1 MKTLL
6 TQLSTPAFWYGGQGV
21 AAQLLP
27 RMLAPLGWLYA
38 AAVRQRFS
46 MHYPVPM
53 DRPVI
58 CVGNVVA
65 GGAGK
70 TPVVMALV
78 ALLQDHGMNPHI
90 LSRGYGGR
98 EEGPLQVAPQRDTA
112 EDVGDEPLL
121 LVEAAP
127 TWVARNRALGVQAAI
142 ETGATVIV
150 MDDGFQNPTFFKD
163 VALLVIDGQAG
174 LGNGQV
180 MPAGP
185 LRECFDAAIARAD
198 GVVLVG
204 EDRTGITAKIK
215 ALRPDLAIFA
225 ATLAPRADNP
235 SVKGQK
241 VYAFAGIGRPEKFR
255 QTLEAAGAQ
264 VEGWAE
270 FPDHYPYAE
279 EDLAELM
286 ASAESEGVAVYTTV
300 KDHVR
305 LPESLRARVTPFAVG
320 VTFAAP
326 DDLVALLTALIEQRR
341 GTF

>member
-1 MKTLL
+1 MKKLF
-6 TQLSTPAFWYGGQGV
+6 TQLSTPSFWYRRNTAV
-21 AAQLLP
+21 SRALP
-27 RMLAPLGWLYA
+27 CVLSPLSWLYA

-58 CVGNVVA
+58 CVGNAVA

-78 ALLQDHGMNPHI
+78 ALLQDKGMNPHI
-90 LSRGYGGR
+90 LSRGYGGA
-98 EEGPLQVAPQRDTA
+98 EEGPLQVSPQRDTA
-112 EDVGDEPLL
+112 DDVGDEPLL

-142 ETGATVIV
+142 DTGATVIV

-163 VALLVIDGQAG
+163 FSLLVIDGQAG
-174 LGNGQV
+174 LGNGRV

-185 LRECFDAAIARAD
+185 LRECFDDAIARCDA
-198 GVVLVG
+198 VIIVG
-204 EDRTGITAKIK
+204 DDRHGLTARI
-215 ALRPDLAIFA
+215 AAMRAELPVFA
-225 ATLAPRADNP
+225 ATLAPAIDAP
-235 SVKGQK
+235 SLAGKT

-255 QTLEAAGAQ
+255 HTLESVGAT

-286 ASAESEGVAVYTTV
+286 ASAESAGIPVYTTV

-305 LPESLRARVTPFAVG
+305 LPASLKSRVTPFAVS
-320 VTFAAP
+320 VTFDRP
-326 DDLVALLTALIEQRR
+326 DALMTTVADLITQRR

>member
-1 MKTLL
+1 MKKLL
-6 TQLSTPAFWYGGQGV
+6 TQLPTPAFWYENATTLARLG
-21 AAQLLP
+21 ALA
-27 RMLAPLGWLYA
+27 LAPFGWLYA

-78 ALLQDHGMNPHI
+78 SLLQDSGMNPHI
-90 LSRGYGGR
+90 LSRGYGGA
-98 EEGPLQVAPQRDTA
+98 EEGPLQVSPARDTA
-112 EDVGDEPLL
+112 HDVGDEPLL
-121 LVEAAP
+121 LVDAAP

-142 ETGATVIV
+142 DTGATVIV

-174 LGNGQV
+174 LGNGCV
-180 MPAGP
+180 IPAGP
-185 LRECFDAAIARAD
+185 LRENFDSAIARAD
-198 GVVLVG
+198 GVIIVG
-204 EDRTGITAKIK
+204 ADRHGVAARIVAT
-215 ALRPDLAIFA
+215 RSPVPVFA
-225 ATLAPRADNP
+225 ATLAPASDAPALHDRA
-235 SVKGQK
+235 

-255 QTLEAAGAQ
+255 ATLEAAGAT
-264 VEGWAE
+264 VEGWAS
-270 FPDHYPYAE
+270 FPDHYPYTD
-279 EDLAELM
+279 EDLAELL
-286 ASAESEGVAVYTTV
+286 AAADAAGAPVYTTT

-305 LPESLRARVTPFAVG
+305 LPPHLRARVTPFAVT
-320 VTFAAP
+320 VQFAAP
-326 DDLVALLTALIEQRR
+326 QELVTHITTLIANRR

>member
-1 MKTLL
+1 MKKLS
-6 TQLSTPAFWYGGQGV
+6 TQLSTPAFWYRDNTALARV
-21 AAQLLP
+21 LP
-27 RMLAPLGWLYA
+27 CVLAPLSWLYA

-58 CVGNVVA
+58 CVGNAVA

-78 ALLQDHGMNPHI
+78 DLLQERGMNPHI
-90 LSRGYGGR
+90 LSRGYGGS
-98 EEGPLQVAPQRDTA
+98 EEGPLQVSPERDTA
-112 EDVGDEPLL
+112 HDVGDEPLL

-142 ETGATVIV
+142 DTGATVVV
-150 MDDGFQNPTFFKD
+150 MDDGLQNPTFFKD
-163 VALLVIDGQAG
+163 VSLLVIDGHAG
-174 LGNGQV
+174 LGNGCV

-185 LRECFDAAIARAD
+185 LRECFDGVIARCDA
-198 GVVLVG
+198 VIIVG
-204 EDRTGITAKIK
+204 DDRHSLTTKIA
-215 ALRPDLAIFA
+215 ALRAELPVFS
-225 ATLAPRADNP
+225 ATLAPTAQTP
-235 SVKGQK
+235 SVAGQT

-255 QTLEAAGAQ
+255 HTLEAAGAK

-270 FPDHYPYAE
+270 FPDHYPYAH

-286 ASAESEGVAVYTTV
+286 ASADSVGVPVYTTV

-305 LPESLRARVTPFAVG
+305 LPADMKSRVQPFAVS
-320 VTFAAP
+320 VTFDRPAE
-326 DDLVALLTALIEQRR
+326 LLDVVVTVISQRR

>member
-6 TQLSTPAFWYGGQGV
+6 THLSTPSFWYKDRSG
-21 AAQLLP
+21 AARWLVCALS
-27 RMLAPLGWLYA
+27 PLGWLYA
-38 AAVRQRFS
+38 AVVRQRFA

-53 DRPVI
+53 DRTVI

-78 ALLQDHGMNPHI
+78 TLLQGKGMNPHI
-90 LSRGYGGR
+90 LSRGYGGA
-98 EEGPLQVAPQRDTA
+98 EEGPLQVSPDRDTA

-142 ETGATVIV
+142 DTGATVIV

-163 VALLVIDGQAG
+163 VSLLVIDGQVG

-185 LRECFDAAIARAD
+185 LREDFTAALARAD
-198 GVVLVG
+198 AVIVVG
-204 EDRTGITAKIK
+204 EDTSGITGKIS
-215 ALRPDLAIFA
+215 AVRADLAVFG
-225 ATLAPRADNP
+225 ATLAPRVDTPAVAGR
-235 SVKGQK
+235 S

-255 QTLEAAGAQ
+255 QTLEAAGAN

-279 EDLAELM
+279 EDLTELM
-286 ASAESEGVAVYTTV
+286 ASAASAGVMVLTTV

-305 LPESLRARVTPFAVG
+305 LPESLRARVTPFAVS
-320 VTFAAP
+320 VSFDQPEALL
-326 DDLVALLTALIEQRR
+326 DLVASLIAQRR